1 MNLGAHQSIAGG
13 VDRALERGLSIGC
26 RAVQL
31 FTKNNNQ
38 WAGKAIGPE
47 EAARFREAARAFR
60 AEFLIA
66 HVAYLINLAS
76 PGGEVKRKSLP
87 AFRDELE
94 RAELLGLAGVV
105 FHPGSHL
112 GDGEGM
118 GIRRIAAALDRVFR
132 ETRGFRVRALL
143 ETTAGQGTGIGH
155 RFEHLD
161 AIRARVRE
169 PERLGVCLD
178 TCHVFAAG
186 YSIHERKGFL
196 ETMRAFDRILGLES
210 LRAVH
215 LNDSMKPLGSRRDR
229 HAHIGEGEIGLDG
242 FRFFVNDRR
251 LRKVPMVL
259 ETPKSEDLHEDV
271 KNLRV
276 LRSLRK

>member
-1 MNLGAHQSIAGG
+1 MNLGAHMSIAGG
-13 VDRALERGLSIGC
+13 VDKALERGLSIGC

-31 FTKNNNQ
+31 FTKNNNR
-38 WAGKAIGPE
+38 WAGKAIGFE

-60 AEFLIA
+60 PEFLIS

-76 PGGEVKRKSLP
+76 PGGEVKRKSLA
-87 AFRDELE
+87 AFRDEME

-112 GDGEGM
+112 GAGEEK
-118 GIRRIAAALDRVFR
+118 GIGRIARALDRVFR
-132 ETRGFRVRALL
+132 ETRGFRVLALL
-143 ETTAGQGTGIGH
+143 ETTAGQGTSIGY
-155 RFEHLD
+155 RFEQLD
-161 AIRARVRE
+161 SIRARVRE

-186 YSIHERKGFL
+186 YPIHERRGFL
-196 ETMRAFDRILGLES
+196 DTMRAFDRILGLES

-215 LNDSMKPLGSRRDR
+215 LNDSAKPLGGRRDR

-251 LRKVPMVL
+251 LRRVPMVL

-271 KNLRV
+271 QNLRV
-276 LRSLRK
+276 LRSLRR